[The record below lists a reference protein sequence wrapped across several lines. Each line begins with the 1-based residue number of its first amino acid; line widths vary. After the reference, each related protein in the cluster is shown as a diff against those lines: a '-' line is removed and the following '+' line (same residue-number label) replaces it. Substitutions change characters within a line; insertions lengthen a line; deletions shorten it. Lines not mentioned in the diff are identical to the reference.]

1 MSFHPLQWTICV
13 LAFFAGTVS
22 AAAQTSRELYFP
34 STDSTWESVTPESL
48 GWNVAALED
57 ACRFVENTNGKSFLI
72 LQNGRIAVERYW
84 TEAGVRHSQYIMS
97 SGKSITA
104 FLVGI
109 AVEQKKLQLDQ
120 AASEFLGVG
129 WSKATPAQER
139 AIQIRHLLQM
149 TSGLNPQLEYEGPPG
164 TIWRYNTD
172 AYQQL
177 HPLLEKAV
185 GISMQEFSK
194 RTLFEPMRMENS
206 MFRFHSFV
214 MNARDMGRFG
224 LMIAGQGAW
233 DDRAIMQDRKFFD
246 AMLNSSQ
253 TLNQAYGYLW
263 WLNGRESFRA
273 VGVQRAAQ
281 RSLQPG
287 PLVPAA
293 PKDMVC
299 ANGRGGQ
306 RIFVVPSLGLVVV
319 RLGENPAVRLGGLQ
333 AAEPDGTQSKFDQQL
348 WEKLMAAIQPNP
360 ER

>member
-1 MSFHPLQWTICV
+1 MSIHPLQWTICV

-22 AAAQTSRELYFP
+22 AAAQTSRELHFP

-120 AASEFLGVG
+120 PASEFLGVG

-185 GISMQEFSK
+185 GTSMQEFSK
-194 RTLFEPMRMENS
+194 RTLFEPMGMANS

-224 LMIAGQGAW
+224 LVIQAQGTW
-233 DDRAIMQDRKFFD
+233 DGRPIMQDREFFD

-253 TLNQAYGYLW
+253 TLNRAYGYLW
-263 WLNGRESFRA
+263 WLNGRESFRV
-273 VGVQRAAQ
+273 VGAQRAAQ
-281 RSLQPG
+281 RGPRPG

-293 PKDMVC
+293 PQDMVS

-306 RIFVVPSLGLVVV
+306 RIYVVPSLGLVVV
-319 RLGENPAVRLGGLQ
+319 RLGENPAVRLRGVQ
-333 AAEPDGTQSKFDQQL
+333 AAEADGTQSKFDNQL

-360 ER
+360 GR